1 MLKILLSDVTEWGRI
16 QWMFFLFMVSGRHKK
31 YVGVCYRDPKLVITE
46 KKIGIHSF
54 CKSVLVSSLLEGTF
68 STRHEV

>member
-1 MLKILLSDVTEWGRI
+1 
-16 QWMFFLFMVSGRHKK
+16 MFFLFMVSGRHKK

-54 CKSVLVSSLLEGTF
+54 CKSVLVSRLLEGTF